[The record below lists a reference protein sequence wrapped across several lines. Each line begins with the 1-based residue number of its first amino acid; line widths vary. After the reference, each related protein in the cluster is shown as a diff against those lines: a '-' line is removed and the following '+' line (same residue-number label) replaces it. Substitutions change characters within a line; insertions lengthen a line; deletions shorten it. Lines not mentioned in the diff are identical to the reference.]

1 MSEPNQF
8 RHYRIVQ
15 DADGNNVELV
25 RSAEQVVVLAF
36 DTVRM
41 DFVHCHVLLQ
51 SLSQRSA
58 FEEGCRKLQR
68 VGHPLLARLVD
79 FGEDDGNPF
88 YITSNVDGEPLRAYL
103 NRQQEIPGWMA
114 VMLACRALEA
124 AAAVC
129 ERGDYFQDS
138 PLDVL
143 RVVQV
148 GPQALVAMVA
158 DYKVVLGTAG
168 NTGKSRT
175 LKSAFDKQ
183 GKFLRTFLL
192 EQAGGGPTLPD
203 HPLPAADFA
212 ELLGACLTAA
222 APSVCAQM
230 QELRNALSKLAPD
243 HLSGEIPTA
252 QKPRALIAPLLASYQ
267 EVARG
272 VVNLVRIQSQR
283 LDMANPYSMRGT
295 LTKAGRPVLVE
306 QVPPSR
312 VCGDRVLDA
321 DKQTLKIAKK
331 REFGSLVSLA
341 LVNESDEITC
351 LAEEVV
357 EGISLAD
364 VLRERRALEVQEAYL
379 VLAGLDSALMQL
391 DASQL
396 PVRKLRLEDIF
407 LMTGFGREDPRT
419 SRLLESKLNEWPTFS
434 VMLRTH
440 PCLAGMSCRGTD
452 PSVLLPPAP
461 GVTNLWHGGWMAA
474 TGKFLLG
481 IETPAGVRL
490 EGDIGAGR
498 ERETVVRLL
507 EDEIEKARNGSPV
520 ARSDFLS
527 RYARIVHHYD
537 LVKPTP
543 VPMPSPELTPQRA
556 PKSSPRKKVESAPI
570 AAGTREVAAVGGAL
584 TSGFSTASEKPTIG
598 FAELLFQGGGDARP
612 PDEPEWAQRG
622 MGSERTLPDEL
633 ILGGAD
639 NVPMWLKAAVFLGAS
654 MLCGAVFAHLSG
666 HAAWQKKHGAA
677 LPAVPA
683 AGSPVGAKLSA
694 PNGPV
699 PVPLDGAK
707 PKVPVPPIV
716 IPSNAPDGAVAGNDD
731 GLTLKPPPANQL
743 RDLFNEQK

>member
-15 DADGNNVELV
+15 DSDGNNVELV

-51 SLSQRSA
+51 PLTQRAA
-58 FEEGCRKLQR
+58 FEDGCRKLQR
-68 VGHPLLARLVD
+68 DGHPLLARIVD

-88 YITSNVDGEPLRAYL
+88 YITSNVDGEPLRSYL
-103 NRQQEIPGWMA
+103 NRQQDIPGWMA

-124 AAAVC
+124 SCAIC
-129 ERGDYFQDS
+129 ERGDFYPDN

-148 GPQALVAMVA
+148 GPQSLVAMVA
-158 DYKVVLGTAG
+158 DYKVVLGTSG

-192 EQAGGGPTLPD
+192 EQAGGGPMLPD

-212 ELLGACLTAA
+212 ELLGACLIAA
-222 APSVCAQM
+222 SPSSITQM
-230 QELRNALSKLAPD
+230 QELRNSLSKLAPD

-283 LDMANPYSMRGT
+283 LDMSNPYSMRGT

-306 QVPPSR
+306 QVPPQR
-312 VCGDRVLDA
+312 VCGERVLDA

-341 LVNESDEITC
+341 LVNETDEITC

-419 SRLLESKLNEWPTFS
+419 ARLLESKLNEWPAFS

-452 PSVLLPPAP
+452 PSVLLPPPP

-474 TGKFLLG
+474 AGKFLLG
-481 IETPAGVRL
+481 IESPAGVRID
-490 EGDIGAGR
+490 EVASGR

-507 EDEIEKARNGSPV
+507 EDEIDKARNGSPV

-543 VPMPSPELTPQRA
+543 VPLVTEISPPRTP
-556 PKSSPRKKVESAPI
+556 KGGRKKAEPTPIPPPESVRVPA
-570 AAGTREVAAVGGAL
+570 GGAL
-584 TSGFSTASEKPTIG
+584 TSGLSAVTEKPTIG

-612 PDEPEWAQRG
+612 PDEPDWAQRG
-622 MGSERTLPDEL
+622 MGADGVLPDDL
-633 ILGGAD
+633 DLGGTD

-654 MLCGAVFAHLSG
+654 MLCGAVAAHFSG
-666 HAAWQKKHGAA
+666 HALWQKLRGTETG
-677 LPAVPA
+677 VP
-683 AGSPVGAKLSA
+683 G
-694 PNGPV
+694 
-699 PVPLDGAK
+699 
-707 PKVPVPPIV
+707 KVPVVVAPPV
-716 IPSNAPDGAVAGNDD
+716 AAPPKAVVVDDDDKPGVEIPPVVVPTGVPDAAGTS
-731 GLTLKPPPANQL
+731 GGEALTLRPPPASQL
-743 RDLFNEQK
+743 KELFDAQK

>member
-15 DADGNNVELV
+15 DSDGNNVELV

-51 SLSQRSA
+51 PLTQRVA
-58 FEEGCRKLQR
+58 FEESCRKLQR
-68 VGHPLLARLVD
+68 EGHPLLARLVD

-88 YITSNVDGEPLRAYL
+88 YITGNVDGEPLRAYL

-124 AAAVC
+124 SCAIC
-129 ERGDYFQDS
+129 ERGDFFPDN

-148 GPQALVAMVA
+148 GPQSLVAMVA

-212 ELLGACLTAA
+212 ELLGACLVAA
-222 APSVCAQM
+222 APAVVSQM
-230 QELRNALSKLAPD
+230 LELRNSLSKLAPD

-306 QVPPSR
+306 QVPPHR
-312 VCGDRVLDA
+312 VCGERVLDA

-341 LVNESDEITC
+341 LVNETDEITC

-357 EGISLAD
+357 EGVSLAD

-407 LMTGFGREDPRT
+407 LMTGCSREDPRT
-419 SRLLESKLNEWPTFS
+419 ARLLESKLNEWPTFS

-452 PSVLLPPAP
+452 PSVLLPPPP

-481 IETPAGVRL
+481 IETPAGIRNDDV
-490 EGDIGAGR
+490 ASGR

-507 EDEIEKARNGSPV
+507 EDEMDKARNGSPV

-527 RYARIVHHYD
+527 RYARVVHHYD

-543 VPMPSPELTPQRA
+543 IPMVSEVSAPRTP
-556 PKSSPRKKVESAPI
+556 KVGRKKTEAAPVVQPEP
-570 AAGTREVAAVGGAL
+570 TRMPTGGAL
-584 TSGFSTASEKPTIG
+584 TSGLSAVIDKPTIG
-598 FAELLFQGGGDARP
+598 FAELLFQGGGEARP
-612 PDEPEWAQRG
+612 PDEPDWAQRG
-622 MGSERTLPDEL
+622 MGADGVLPDDL
-633 ILGGAD
+633 DLGGQD

-654 MLCGAVFAHLSG
+654 MLCGAVAAHVSG
-666 HAAWQKKHGAA
+666 HALWQKHRSDSPPASDA
-677 LPAVPA
+677 QPSATLPA
-683 AGSPVGAKLSA
+683 
-694 PNGPV
+694 PV
-699 PVPLDGAK
+699 PVPVKGDNK
-707 PKVPVPPIV
+707 PDVEIPEVVVP
-716 IPSNAPDGAVAGNDD
+716 GAVPEAKGAD
-731 GLTLKPPPANQL
+731 GGDALTLKPPPASQL
-743 RDLFNEQK
+743 RELFDAKK